1 MKYLLECLNP
11 GDKPIRMNSPL
22 YLREAWPVNRL
33 RKPEVWSARSFDSL
47 ESVLSSLDSYISA
60 CSAMRADVLATL
72 FLTRRFH
79 VVYSPCMGNSTQP
92 AATHYMNKYGSLMA
106 SITLEVDFTKLAGS
120 WRPEAVHLDGLRGLD
135 GVKRLVD
142 TFVQSQLTRSSN
154 TPIRDLRVLV
164 RRYHGFRPQTLPAPP
179 SPPPSFSFS
188 SFSSPSSNFSSPSTS
203 PVSTTRSRIASAI
216 RSRLRRRRSTN
227 ALASAPSTPPPTP
240 TPTPTTTRWEEY
252 SPAAHVRHALSALPS
267 LGPVV
272 SRLSLSGAPA
282 DFSAELAAEWP
293 RRAARAPSGGGKG
306 EGASSP
312 PVLRVDGVVR
322 LGWGGV
328 MRRGGTR
335 GRRRRRV

>member
-11 GDKPIRMNSPL
+11 GDKPIRMNSPV
-22 YLREAWPVNRL
+22 YLREVWLVNR
-33 RKPEVWSARSFDSL
+33 PQTPGVWSARSFDSL
-47 ESVLSSLDSYISA
+47 GSVLSSLDSYISA

-79 VVYSPCMGNSTQP
+79 VVYSPYMGNSTQP

-106 SITLEVDFTKLAGS
+106 SITLEVDFTNLSGS

-142 TFVQSQLTRSSN
+142 TFVQSQLTRRSN

-179 SPPPSFSFS
+179 SSPPSFSFS
-188 SFSSPSSNFSSPSTS
+188 SFSSPSSVFSYPSTS

-227 ALASAPSTPPPTP
+227 ALASAPSTLRPTP
-240 TPTPTTTRWEEY
+240 TPTPTTTRREY

-267 LGPVV
+267 LCSVV
-272 SRLSLSGAPA
+272 SRLTLSGAPA

-293 RRAARAPSGGGKG
+293 RRAARAPSGGEGGGG
-306 EGASSP
+306 E
-312 PVLRVDGVVR
+312 
-322 LGWGGV
+322 
-328 MRRGGTR
+328 RGGR
-335 GRRRRRV
+335 VIAAAPPGRWGR